1 MASLREISIILM
13 PKERLI
19 KGCIQVYTGDGKGK
33 TTCALGLALRAAG
46 QGFRVFIVQFMKG
59 RQTGESLAV
68 ARLAPEVTL
77 RYFGQPGLINLR
89 APAPE
94 DLALVQEGWALA
106 RRVLAEG
113 EHDLV
118 ILDEINLALTY
129 NLIPLEKALAALR
142 QRPPWVEVVLTG
154 RRAPAELVE
163 MADLVTEMRPVK
175 HYYQAGVKARR
186 GIEW

>member
-1 MASLREISIILM
+1 MQMSN
-13 PKERLI
+13 ERLS
-19 KGCIQVYTGDGKGK
+19 KGLIQVYTGDGKGK

-46 QGFRVFIVQFMKG
+46 QGFRVYIIQFMKG
-59 RQTGESLAV
+59 RQTGEACAA

-77 RYFGQPGLINLR
+77 RYFGRPGLVNLR

-94 DLALVQEGWALA
+94 DLALVREGWDLA
-106 RRVLAEG
+106 RQVLAAG

-118 ILDEINLALTY
+118 ILDEINLALTHG
-129 NLIPLEKALAALR
+129 LIPLEEALEVLR
-142 QRPPWVEVVLTG
+142 RRPAGVEVVLTG
-154 RRAPAELVE
+154 RRAPAEVVE